1 MHFDID
7 RQLSYISGK
16 NIGLVRNM
24 DRRLEF
30 AVSGVLLLVAVAF
43 VIFIDNV
50 VAAPKMLLGRSLSAI
65 EPSAFPLVAMVM
77 MIGLCSAF
85 LLTAYRG
92 AAEPVPAQ
100 SDIEGRTDWFRVGAF
115 FGILIL
121 YALMFDP
128 IGFLISTFV
137 AMVLLSFL
145 AGNRSPFQI
154 LILSSAGPIGLYIIA
169 TRLLRVSLP
178 ELSQIEFAYAMV
190 LGR

>member
-1 MHFDID
+1 
-7 RQLSYISGK
+7 
-16 NIGLVRNM
+16 M

-65 EPSAFPLVAMVM
+65 EPSLFPLVAIVM

-85 LLTAYRG
+85 LLTAYRSS
-92 AAEPVPAQ
+92 AETEPAQ
-100 SDIEGRTDWFRVGAF
+100 SDMEGRTDWFRVGAF
-115 FGILIL
+115 FGVLIL
-121 YALMFDP
+121 YALMFDR
-128 IGFLISTFV
+128 IGFLISTFL
-137 AMVLLSFL
+137 AMLVLSFL
-145 AGNRSPFQI
+145 AGNRSPVQI
-154 LILSSAGPIGLYIIA
+154 LILSSVCPIGLYIIA

>member
-7 RQLSYISGK
+7 CQLSNISPK

-24 DRRLEF
+24 DRRPEY
-30 AVSGVLLLVAVAF
+30 AVSGVLLLFAVAF
-43 VIFIDNV
+43 VIFIDNI

-65 EPSAFPLVAMVM
+65 QPSLFPLVAMVM
-77 MIGLCSAF
+77 MIGLCAAF
-85 LLTAYRG
+85 LLAAYRSQ
-92 AAEPVPAQ
+92 AEPGSATTEPA
-100 SDIEGRTDWFRVGAF
+100 ERTDWGRVGAF
-115 FGILIL
+115 FAILVI
-121 YALMFDP
+121 YALTLDP

-137 AMVLLSFL
+137 AMVLLSVL
-145 AGNRSPFQI
+145 AGNRSLFQI
-154 LILSSAGPIGLYIIA
+154 LILSSACPIGLYIIA